1 MSLARGN
8 NKGEINM
15 ELRYKMSRRMYNDL
29 LKTRDNEEK
38 KMYPKDFVLKYIN
51 DTFGLRGKVVSIILE
66 D

>member
-1 MSLARGN
+1 MSLAHGN

-29 LKTRDNEEK
+29 LKTRDNDEK
-38 KMYPKDFVLKYIN
+38 KMHPKDFVLKYIN

>member
-1 MSLARGN
+1 MSLAHGN

-29 LKTRDNEEK
+29 LKTRDNDEK
-38 KMYPKDFVLKYIN
+38 KMHPKDFVLKYIN
-51 DTFGLRGKVVSIILE
+51 DTFGLRGKVVFIILE

>member
-1 MSLARGN
+1 
-8 NKGEINM
+8 M

-38 KMYPKDFVLKYIN
+38 KMRPKDFVLKYIN

>member
-38 KMYPKDFVLKYIN
+38 KMHPKDFVLKYIN

>member
-1 MSLARGN
+1 MNLVHGN

-38 KMYPKDFVLKYIN
+38 KMHPKDFVLKYIN

>member
-1 MSLARGN
+1 MSLAHGN

-15 ELRYKMSRRMYNDL
+15 KLRYKMSRRMYNDL
-29 LKTRDNEEK
+29 LKTRDNDEK
-38 KMYPKDFVLKYIN
+38 KMHPKDFVLKYIN

>member
-1 MSLARGN
+1 MSLAHGN

-29 LKTRDNEEK
+29 LKTRDYEEK
-38 KMYPKDFVLKYIN
+38 KMHPKDFVLKYIN

>member
-1 MSLARGN
+1 MSLAHGD

-38 KMYPKDFVLKYIN
+38 KMHPKDFVLKYIN

>member
-1 MSLARGN
+1 MHGN

-29 LKTRDNEEK
+29 LKTRDYEEK
-38 KMYPKDFVLKYIN
+38 KMHPKDFVLKYIN

>member
-1 MSLARGN
+1 MSLVHGN

-38 KMYPKDFVLKYIN
+38 KMHPKDFVLKYIN

>member
-1 MSLARGN
+1 
-8 NKGEINM
+8 M

-38 KMYPKDFVLKYIN
+38 KMHPKDFVLKYIN
-51 DTFGLRGKVVSIILE
+51 DTFGLHGKVVSIILE

>member
-1 MSLARGN
+1 MSLVHGN

-29 LKTRDNEEK
+29 LKTRDYEEK
-38 KMYPKDFVLKYIN
+38 KMHPKDFVLKYIN

>member
-1 MSLARGN
+1 MHGN

-15 ELRYKMSRRMYNDL
+15 ELRYKMSRRMYNNL
-29 LKTRDNEEK
+29 LKARNKEEK
-38 KMYPKDFVLKYIN
+38 KMHPKDFVLKYIN

>member
-1 MSLARGN
+1 MSLAHGN

-38 KMYPKDFVLKYIN
+38 KMHPKDFVLKYIN

>member
-1 MSLARGN
+1 MSLVHGN

-29 LKTRDNEEK
+29 LKTRDYEEK
-38 KMYPKDFVLKYIN
+38 KMHPKDFVLKYIN
-51 DTFGLRGKVVSIILE
+51 DTFGLHGKVVSIILE

>member
-1 MSLARGN
+1 MSLAHGN

-29 LKTRDNEEK
+29 LKTRDSDEK
-38 KMYPKDFVLKYIN
+38 KMHPKDFVLKYIN